1 MKYEK
6 AISKLEKFTELNKE
20 KQVKLLKKILTDDEM
35 LKWQF
40 DPGQNKQPYTGE
52 MFNKLYKAMAMPA
65 ALKSYEPMLN
75 RYGKETFTR
84 SSIVI
89 LHTVLTYALEIH
101 NSMIESYKNEVSAT
115 GANKET
121 KDMKNRVEKY
131 AEHLDSLKGVIQ
143 KLVKPWL
150 KSLSSDTGLS
160 RDIIFKALMVAPEV
174 KYIPQQRITSTTVHL
189 LEEIYS
195 EANISGFPAKGSGV
209 HWKPLFK
216 TIFGVENIPSVAV
229 SILLEGAH
237 HIDKYRES
245 DNLICVR
252 DCWDSL
258 TKFALNEL
266 EECPDKVRSQMI
278 ELYLKKAENL
288 INRRNGRPTDLR
300 VNLTR
305 LPNEFRNIIR
315 TVDFYKNQ
323 FDSIA
328 GKVRYATGKNNRD
341 DDQRSSSDEPVK
353 EKSTFDTVMDTAHMI
368 ADVLNGLD
376 D

>member
-237 HIDKYRES
+237 HIDKYRDS

-341 DDQRSSSDEPVK
+341 DRQNTSDSDDTK
-353 EKSTFDTVMDTAHMI
+353 EKSTLDTVLDAAHMV
-368 ADVLNGLD
+368 ADVLSGFD

>member
-216 TIFGVENIPSVAV
+216 VIFGVENIPSVAV

-305 LPNEFRNIIR
+305 LPNEFRNVIR

>member
-150 KSLSSDTGLS
+150 KTLSSDTGLS

-237 HIDKYRES
+237 HIDKYRDS

-341 DDQRSSSDEPVK
+341 DRQNKSDSDDGK
-353 EKSTFDTVMDTAHMI
+353 EKSTFDTVLDAAHMV
-368 ADVLNGLD
+368 ADVLSGFD

>member
-6 AISKLEKFTELNKE
+6 AISKLEKFTELSKE

-65 ALKSYEPMLN
+65 VLKTYEPMLN

-101 NSMIESYKNEVSAT
+101 NSMIESYKNEVAST

-143 KLVKPWL
+143 KLIKPWL
-150 KSLSSDTGLS
+150 KNLSSDTGLS
-160 RDIIFKALMVAPEV
+160 RDIVFKALMVAPEV

-209 HWKPLFK
+209 NWKPLFK
-216 TIFGVENIPSVAV
+216 TIFGIENIPSVAV

-237 HIDKYRES
+237 HIDKYRDS

-266 EECPDKVRSQMI
+266 EDCPDKVRSQMI

-305 LPNEFRNIIR
+305 LPNEFSNIIR

-323 FDSIA
+323 FDSIS

-341 DDQRSSSDEPVK
+341 DRQNKTGFDDNK
-353 EKSTFDTVMDTAHMI
+353 EKSTFDTVMDTAHMV
-368 ADVLNGLD
+368 ADVLTGLD

>member
-65 ALKSYEPMLN
+65 VLKSYEPMLN

-305 LPNEFRNIIR
+305 LPNEFRNVIR

-341 DDQRSSSDEPVK
+341 DRQNKSDSDDTK
-353 EKSTFDTVMDTAHMI
+353 EKNTFDTVLDAAHMV
-368 ADVLNGLD
+368 ADVLSGFD

>member
-52 MFNKLYKAMAMPA
+52 MFNTLYKAMAMPA

-305 LPNEFRNIIR
+305 LPNEFRNVIR

-341 DDQRSSSDEPVK
+341 DRQNRNDSDDVK
-353 EKSTFDTVMDTAHMI
+353 EKSTFDTVMDTAYMV

>member
-305 LPNEFRNIIR
+305 LPNEFRNMIR

-341 DDQRSSSDEPVK
+341 DRQNKSDSDDGK
-353 EKSTFDTVMDTAHMI
+353 EKNTLDTVLDAAHMV
-368 ADVLNGLD
+368 ADVLSGFD

>member
-305 LPNEFRNIIR
+305 LPNEFRNVIR

-341 DDQRSSSDEPVK
+341 DRQNKNDSDDK
-353 EKSTFDTVMDTAHMI
+353 EKSTFDTVLDAAHMV

>member
-75 RYGKETFTR
+75 RYGKEAFTR
-84 SSIVI
+84 SSIVT

-305 LPNEFRNIIR
+305 LPNEFRNVIR

-341 DDQRSSSDEPVK
+341 DHQNKSDSDDTK
-353 EKSTFDTVMDTAHMI
+353 EKSTFDTVLDAAHMV
-368 ADVLNGLD
+368 ADVLSGFD

>member
-305 LPNEFRNIIR
+305 LPNEFRNMIR

-341 DDQRSSSDEPVK
+341 DRQNKSDSDDGK
-353 EKSTFDTVMDTAHMI
+353 EKSTFNTVLDAAHMV
-368 ADVLNGLD
+368 ADVLSGFD

>member
-75 RYGKETFTR
+75 RYGKEAFTR
-84 SSIVI
+84 SSIVT

-216 TIFGVENIPSVAV
+216 TIFGIENIPSVAV

-305 LPNEFRNIIR
+305 LPNEFRNMIR

-341 DDQRSSSDEPVK
+341 DHQNKSDSDDTK
-353 EKSTFDTVMDTAHMI
+353 EKRTFDTVLDAAHMV
-368 ADVLNGLD
+368 ADVLSGFD

>member
-75 RYGKETFTR
+75 RYGKEAFTR
-84 SSIVI
+84 SSIVT

-305 LPNEFRNIIR
+305 LPNEFRNMIR

-341 DDQRSSSDEPVK
+341 DRQNKSDSDDTK
-353 EKSTFDTVMDTAHMI
+353 EKSTFDTVLDAAHMV
-368 ADVLNGLD
+368 ADVLSGFD

>member
-245 DNLICVR
+245 DNLICIR

-305 LPNEFRNIIR
+305 LPNEFRNVIR

-328 GKVRYATGKNNRD
+328 GKVRYATGKNNRG

-353 EKSTFDTVMDTAHMI
+353 EKSTFDTVMDTAHMV

>member
-101 NSMIESYKNEVSAT
+101 NSMIESYKNEVSTT

-341 DDQRSSSDEPVK
+341 DHQNKSDSDDGK
-353 EKSTFDTVMDTAHMI
+353 EKSTLDTVLDAAHMV
-368 ADVLNGLD
+368 ADVLSGFD

>member
-174 KYIPQQRITSTTVHL
+174 KYIPQRRITSTTVHL

-216 TIFGVENIPSVAV
+216 TIFGIENIPSVAV

-341 DDQRSSSDEPVK
+341 DHQNKSDSDDDK
-353 EKSTFDTVMDTAHMI
+353 EKSTFDTVLDAAHMV
-368 ADVLNGLD
+368 ADVLSGFD

>member
-174 KYIPQQRITSTTVHL
+174 KYIPQQRITSTSVHL

-305 LPNEFRNIIR
+305 LPNEFRNVIR

-341 DDQRSSSDEPVK
+341 DHQNKSDSDDTK
-353 EKSTFDTVMDTAHMI
+353 EKNTFDTVLDAAHMV
-368 ADVLNGLD
+368 AGVLSGFD

>member
-209 HWKPLFK
+209 QWKPLFK

-305 LPNEFRNIIR
+305 LPNEFRNMIR

-341 DDQRSSSDEPVK
+341 DRQNKSDSDDTK
-353 EKSTFDTVMDTAHMI
+353 EKSTFDTVLDAAHMV
-368 ADVLNGLD
+368 ADVLSGFD

>member
-150 KSLSSDTGLS
+150 KSQYSDTGLS

-341 DDQRSSSDEPVK
+341 DRQNKSDSDDGK
-353 EKSTFDTVMDTAHMI
+353 EKSTLDTVLDAAHMV
-368 ADVLNGLD
+368 ADVLSGFD

>member
-75 RYGKETFTR
+75 RYGKEAFTR
-84 SSIVI
+84 SSIVT

-305 LPNEFRNIIR
+305 LPTEFRNMIR

-341 DDQRSSSDEPVK
+341 DHQNKSDSDDTK
-353 EKSTFDTVMDTAHMI
+353 EKSTFDTVLDAAHMV
-368 ADVLNGLD
+368 ADVLSGFD

>member
-209 HWKPLFK
+209 QWKPLFK

-305 LPNEFRNIIR
+305 LPNEFRNVIR

-341 DDQRSSSDEPVK
+341 DRQNKSDSDDGK
-353 EKSTFDTVMDTAHMI
+353 EKSTFDTVLDAAHMV
-368 ADVLNGLD
+368 ADVLSGFD

>member
-75 RYGKETFTR
+75 RYGKEAFTR
-84 SSIVI
+84 SSIVT

-278 ELYLKKAENL
+278 ELYL

-305 LPNEFRNIIR
+305 LPNEFRNMIR

-341 DDQRSSSDEPVK
+341 DRQNKSDSDDTK
-353 EKSTFDTVMDTAHMI
+353 EKSTFDTVLDAAHMV
-368 ADVLNGLD
+368 ADVLSGFD

>member
-6 AISKLEKFTELNKE
+6 AINKLDQFKELGKE
-20 KQVKLLKKILTDDEM
+20 KQMKLLKKILTDDEM

-40 DPGQNKQPYTGE
+40 DPGQNKSPYSAE
-52 MFNKLYKAMAMPA
+52 MFNKLYKAMAMPP
-65 ALKSYEPMLN
+65 ALRTYEPMVD

-84 SSIVI
+84 TSIVI

-101 NSMIESYKNEVSAT
+101 NNMIESYKTELRET
-115 GANKET
+115 GTNAET

-131 AEHLDSLKGVIQ
+131 AEHLDSLKSVIQ
-143 KLVKPWL
+143 KLVKPYL
-150 KSLSSDTGLS
+150 KTLSSDTGLS
-160 RDIIFKALMVAPEV
+160 RDMIFKALMVAPEV
-174 KYIPQQRITSTTVHL
+174 KYIPQQRITSTTIHL
-189 LEEIYS
+189 LEELYS
-195 EANISGFPAKGSGV
+195 EANISGFPARGSGV

-216 TIFGVENIPSVAV
+216 TIFGAENIPSVAV

-237 HIDKYRES
+237 HIDKYRDS

-258 TKFALNEL
+258 TKYALDEL
-266 EECPDKVRSQMI
+266 ENCPDKVRNQML

-288 INRRNGRPTDLR
+288 ISRRNGRPTDLR

-305 LPNEFRNIIR
+305 LPGEFRNMIR

-323 FDSIA
+323 FDSIS
-328 GKVRYATGKNNRD
+328 GKVRYATNKANRD
-341 DDQRSSSDEPVK
+341 DDVYK
-353 EKSTFDTVMDTAHMI
+353 NKSTVDTVLDTAHAI
-368 ADVLNGLD
+368 ADALDGLD

>member
-305 LPNEFRNIIR
+305 LPNEFRNVIR

-341 DDQRSSSDEPVK
+341 DRQNKSDSDDGK
-353 EKSTFDTVMDTAHMI
+353 EKSTFDTVLDAAHMV
-368 ADVLNGLD
+368 ADVLSGFD

>member
-237 HIDKYRES
+237 HIDKYRDS

-341 DDQRSSSDEPVK
+341 DRQNKSDSDDGK
-353 EKSTFDTVMDTAHMI
+353 EKSTFDTVLDAAHMV
-368 ADVLNGLD
+368 ADVLSGFD

>member
-6 AISKLEKFTELNKE
+6 AINKLDQFKELGKE
-20 KQVKLLKKILTDDEM
+20 KQMKLLKKILTDDEI

-40 DPGQNKQPYTGE
+40 DPGQNKSPYSGE
-52 MFNKLYKAMAMPA
+52 MFNKLYKAMAMPP
-65 ALKSYEPMLN
+65 ALRTYEPMVD

-84 SSIVI
+84 TSIVI

-101 NSMIESYKNEVSAT
+101 NNMIESYKTELRET
-115 GANKET
+115 GTNAET

-131 AEHLDSLKGVIQ
+131 AEHLDSLKSVIQ
-143 KLVKPWL
+143 KLVKPYL
-150 KSLSSDTGLS
+150 KTLSSDTGLS
-160 RDIIFKALMVAPEV
+160 RDMIFKALMVAPEV
-174 KYIPQQRITSTTVHL
+174 KYIPQQRITSTTIHL
-189 LEEIYS
+189 LEELYS
-195 EANISGFPAKGSGV
+195 EANISGFPARGSGV

-216 TIFGVENIPSVAV
+216 TIFGAENIPSVAV

-237 HIDKYRES
+237 HIDKYRDS

-258 TKFALNEL
+258 TKYALDEL
-266 EECPDKVRSQMI
+266 ENCPDKVRNQML

-341 DDQRSSSDEPVK
+341 DHQNKSDSDDTK
-353 EKSTFDTVMDTAHMI
+353 EKSTFDTVLDAAHMV
-368 ADVLNGLD
+368 ADVLSGFD

>member
-341 DDQRSSSDEPVK
+341 DHQNKNDSDDK
-353 EKSTFDTVMDTAHMI
+353 EKSTFDTVLDAAHMV
-368 ADVLNGLD
+368 ADVLSGFD